1 MACCLRD
8 WGIFFNTSTWTCWGT
23 VGAAAH
29 PGIEP
34 GGRCGAKLAPGLG
47 CIEKV
52 GGQKKGGI
60 GGGNGYM
67 AGPGPMG
74 IGGRKGFGGLLGTG
88 TEGGCAT
95 KEDAAACAKAT

>member
-1 MACCLRD
+1 MAWHVVCVIGGLFQHQHLD
-8 WGIFFNTSTWTCWGT
+8 LLGT

-34 GGRCGAKLAPGLG
+34 GACCGAKLAPGLG
-47 CIEKV
+47 CIEK
-52 GGQKKGGI
+52 GQKKGGI

-74 IGGRKGFGGLLGTG
+74 IGRKGFGGRLNPG
-88 TEGGCAT
+88 
-95 KEDAAACAKAT
+95 

>member
-1 MACCLRD
+1 MLACVVVGGMAWHGMACCLRD
-8 WGIFFNTSTWTCWGT
+8 WGIFFNTSTWACWGT

-29 PGIEP
+29 PGIDP
-34 GGRCGAKLAPGLG
+34 GACGGAKLALGLG
-47 CIEKV
+47 CIEKG

-74 IGGRKGFGGLLGTG
+74 IGRKGFGG
-88 TEGGCAT
+88 
-95 KEDAAACAKAT
+95 